1 MLIYIPN
8 YKWRFCST
16 SAFHTLESIYI
27 VCSCSFKKHVNSM
40 WSSENMS
47 AVHHVHVRRVNSVL
61 FVSVFKLFQKIFL
74 QKMKMTTDPFL
85 LREMGVKTQVV
96 RLCFWCALTVGEM
109 RIFAGQ
115 ELDERIDTNV
125 ISACW
130 KRSCGQQR
138 LGFSSTFRLQTGN
151 RAA

>member
-1 MLIYIPN
+1 
-8 YKWRFCST
+8 
-16 SAFHTLESIYI
+16 
-27 VCSCSFKKHVNSM
+27 
-40 WSSENMS
+40 
-47 AVHHVHVRRVNSVL
+47 
-61 FVSVFKLFQKIFL
+61 
-74 QKMKMTTDPFL
+74 MTADPFL

-96 RLCFWCALTVGEM
+96 RLCFWRALTVGEM

-130 KRSCGQQR
+130 KWGCGRQPV
-138 LGFSSTFRLQTGN
+138 GFSSTFSLETGN